1 MSAKKA
7 VKTPAPAAKAPAP
20 AAKAPAPAAK
30 APAPAAKAPA
40 AKTPAP
46 AAKAPAP
53 AAKPKGSAIE
63 EVKKKVASKEFD
75 AKDLPLFL
83 AALQEISATNEDLK
97 DELEDTEDVTIQFK
111 VPGVVE
117 AYIEIKGGKLTA
129 KQGAKDDAD
138 VTLEMTE
145 EVGKNLFTGE
155 TDAASAYMAGDLKI
169 IGEMA
174 KAMKLRSLIE
184 IAGESLGFSI

>member
-7 VKTPAPAAKAPAP
+7 VKVPAPAAKAPAP

-40 AKTPAP
+40 AKAP

-53 AAKPKGSAIE
+53 AAKGSAIE
-63 EVKKKVASKEFD
+63 EVKKKVAAKEFE

>member
-7 VKTPAPAAKAPAP
+7 VKAPAAPAKAPA
-20 AAKAPAPAAK
+20 APAK
-30 APAPAAKAPA
+30 APAAKAPA
-40 AKTPAP
+40 AK
-46 AAKAPAP
+46 AP
-53 AAKPKGSAIE
+53 AAKPKGSAVE

-83 AALQEISATNEDLK
+83 AALEEFSSTNEDLK
-97 DELEDTEDVTIQFK
+97 DELEDTEDVTIQFN
-111 VPGVVE
+111 VPGVVQ

-129 KQGAKDDAD
+129 KTGTKADAD

-184 IAGESLGFSI
+184 IAGEALGFSI

>member
-1 MSAKKA
+1 MAKK
-7 VKTPAPAAKAPAP
+7 AAKAPA
-20 AAKAPAPAAK
+20 
-30 APAPAAKAPA
+30 KAPA
-40 AKTPAP
+40 A
-46 AAKAPAP
+46 AKGKVNAV
-53 AAKPKGSAIE
+53 E
-63 EVKKKVASKEFD
+63 EVKKKVA
-75 AKDLPLFL
+75 AKDFQASDLPLFL
-83 AALQEISATNEDLK
+83 EALEQFSSTNEDLK
-97 DELEDTEDVTIQFK
+97 DELEDTEDVVIQFN
-111 VPGVVE
+111 VPGVVQ
-117 AYIEIKGGKLTA
+117 AYIQIKGGKLTA
-129 KQGAKDDAD
+129 AKGTKADAD

>member
-1 MSAKKA
+1 MGAVEDAKKKLEA
-7 VKTPAPAAKAPAP
+7 
-20 AAKAPAPAAK
+20 
-30 APAPAAKAPA
+30 
-40 AKTPAP
+40 
-46 AAKAPAP
+46 
-53 AAKPKGSAIE
+53 
-63 EVKKKVASKEFD
+63 KEFE

-83 AALQEISATNEDLK
+83 AALEEIAETNEDLK
-97 DELEDTEDVTIQFK
+97 DELEDTEDTTIQFN
-111 VPGVVE
+111 VPGVIQ
-117 AYIEIKGGKLTA
+117 AYIIIKDGKLTA
-129 KQGAKDDAD
+129 KEGTIDDAD

-184 IAGESLGFSI
+184 IAGEEFGIEM

>member
-7 VKTPAPAAKAPAP
+7 VKAPAAPAKAPAAP
-20 AAKAPAPAAK
+20 AKAPAAPAK
-30 APAPAAKAPA
+30 APAAPAKAPAAKAPA
-40 AKTPAP
+40 APA
-46 AAKAPAP
+46 KAP
-53 AAKPKGSAIE
+53 AAKPKGSAVE
-63 EVKKKVASKEFD
+63 EVKKKVAAKEFE
-75 AKDLPLFL
+75 AKDLPIFL
-83 AALQEISATNEDLK
+83 AALEEFSSTNEDLK
-97 DELEDTEDVTIQFK
+97 DELEDTEDVVIQFN
-111 VPGVVE
+111 VPGVVQ

-129 KQGAKDDAD
+129 KQGTKADAD

-184 IAGESLGFSI
+184 IAGEALGFSI